1 MKFDY
6 KAKKGVN
13 EVVEGVIEASS
24 QNEALDLLGEQGLF
38 PISVEA
44 AVITF
49 EQKQAQAKKKSYLK
63 KLKIF
68 SKKVNSRQILIFVRK
83 LSTLIRAEVD
93 LLQAL
98 RIIYEQTEHEAFQK
112 VILSLYSDVKE
123 GRPFSEALSKY
134 PQYFSSLFMNI
145 IKSGEASGLLTE
157 ALNQISEHLA
167 RADNLKRKITA
178 ALAYPGLLLMVG
190 FISVF
195 VLINFVI
202 PRLGN
207 VFESMGQELPLMTK
221 LILEFSDFSAKNSG
235 IVIGIIL
242 GSVLA
247 IIPLK
252 GLYFFKIIGG
262 RIKRKMPIVKGLI
275 KNQELAQFAVS
286 LYLLLKSGI
295 SILESL
301 KVAAL
306 TVEDPVLKK
315 ELISVYQQVTRGE
328 TLANSFSSFTS
339 MPDFFTKMIAV
350 GEESGKLPE
359 VLEEVAHSYTQ
370 EVEASITL
378 ISSLLEPVLILVL
391 GLILGVIVLS
401 ILLPTFQIT
410 QMVR

>member
-1 MKFDY
+1 MKFAY
-6 KAKKGVN
+6 KAKKGIN

-24 QNEALDLLGEQGLF
+24 QTEALDLLGDQGLF

-44 AVITF
+44 AAMTQDQQK
-49 EQKQAQAKKKSYLK
+49 EQYRKKHNLK
-63 KLKIF
+63 KLKF
-68 SKKVNSRQILIFVRK
+68 FTPKVNSKQILLFVRK
-83 LSTLIRAEVD
+83 LNTLIRAEVD
-93 LLQAL
+93 LLQSL
-98 RIIYEQTEHEAFQK
+98 RIIYEQTEHAAFQK
-112 VILSLYSDVKE
+112 VILSLYSTVKE
-123 GRPFSEALSKY
+123 GSPFSEALSKY
-134 PQYFSSLFMNI
+134 PQYFSSLFVNI

-157 ALNQISEHLA
+157 ALNQINEHLT
-167 RADNLKRKITA
+167 RGENLKRKITA

-202 PRLGN
+202 PKLGS
-207 VFESMGQELPLMTK
+207 VFESMGQELPLITR
-221 LILEFSDFSAKNSG
+221 LLLDFSDFSSKNSG
-235 IVIGIIL
+235 IVIGVIL
-242 GSVLA
+242 AGILA

-252 GLYFFKIIGG
+252 GLAFFSLIGG
-262 RIKRKMPIVKGLI
+262 KIKRRIPIVKGLI

-295 SILESL
+295 SVLEAL

-306 TVEDPVLKK
+306 TVEDPGLKK
-315 ELISVYQQVTRGE
+315 ELIAVYQQVTRGE
-328 TLANSFSSFTS
+328 TLASSFASFTS
-339 MPDFFTKMIAV
+339 MPGFFTKMIAV

-359 VLEEVAHSYTQ
+359 VLEEVAYSYTQ

-378 ISSLLEPVLILVL
+378 ISSLLEPILILLL
-391 GLILGVIVLS
+391 GLVLGVIVLS